1 MSNSEQ
7 MPPLRKTPV
16 SSSTG
21 SSNDWSGNK
30 NSIYKTL
37 GASNHTDKERQSEDY
52 YATEPKAVELLL
64 DLEDFSQLYVWE
76 CACGQG
82 HLSEAMIKKGFNGKT
97 ELKWFN

>member
-76 CACGQG
+76 CACG
-82 HLSEAMIKKGFNGKT
+82 
-97 ELKWFN
+97 